1 MSAKNTVT
9 IRKHALYALLAV
21 LAAGLMFA
29 MMAVP
34 ATAHAEKGTPYKYTV
49 RVLAGNQGTVDGG
62 IWETTVEGGG
72 QVVLGN
78 SNPQVLDGSKY
89 VVKGFR
95 ESGTDNDD
103 KLYANDSKTYVT
115 VNEDMDFVV
124 SYGMTG
130 NMVPYTI
137 HFVERSSGK
146 KLAEPVTYY
155 GSVGDKP
162 VVSYEYIAGYRP
174 YYRNLTTSEGLKET
188 GNDWTFEYVALA
200 PGENERGTTT
210 TTGGTTAGTTGGTT
224 AGTTGGTA
232 GTTGGTAGTTGGTAG
247 TTGGATGGTAGT
259 TGGASAGAASA
270 GAASAGAASAG
281 ATPANPQTEEVLD
294 VDNPLASQA
303 AADKSGESADKSG
316 ASSDKSGDSA
326 GKTDTEKKT
335 DGESGG
341 GFPIAAIYA
350 IAAALVAAIAVVLF
364 MLKRRRD
371 AQYDDIFDDK
381 TQ

>member
-29 MMAVP
+29 MVAVP

-78 SNPQVLDGSKY
+78 SNPQVLD
-89 VVKGFR
+89 
-95 ESGTDNDD
+95 
-103 KLYANDSKTYVT
+103 
-115 VNEDMDFVV
+115 
-124 SYGMTG
+124 
-130 NMVPYTI
+130 
-137 HFVERSSGK
+137 
-146 KLAEPVTYY
+146 
-155 GSVGDKP
+155 
-162 VVSYEYIAGYRP
+162 
-174 YYRNLTTSEGLKET
+174 
-188 GNDWTFEYVALA
+188 
-200 PGENERGTTT
+200 
-210 TTGGTTAGTTGGTT
+210 
-224 AGTTGGTA
+224 
-232 GTTGGTAGTTGGTAG
+232 
-247 TTGGATGGTAGT
+247 
-259 TGGASAGAASA
+259 
-270 GAASAGAASAG
+270 
-281 ATPANPQTEEVLD
+281 

-303 AADKSGESADKSG
+303 AADKSGESA
-316 ASSDKSGDSA
+316 DKSGDSA

-341 GFPIAAIYA
+341 GFPIAAIYG